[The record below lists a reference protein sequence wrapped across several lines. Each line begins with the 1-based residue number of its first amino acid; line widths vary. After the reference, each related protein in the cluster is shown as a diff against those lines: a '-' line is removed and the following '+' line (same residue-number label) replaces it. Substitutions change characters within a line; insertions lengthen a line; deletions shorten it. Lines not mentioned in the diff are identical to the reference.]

1 MQNTLSL
8 FIEINRLEY
17 IFSVGRPDQNNL
29 FNIEK
34 KISTPLKGI
43 EKNKIVDFEIVYKI
57 LSENIYL
64 IEQKTNFTFKE
75 VILILDDFEF
85 SYINL
90 TGHKRL
96 NGSQLL
102 KENITYILNT
112 LKSNISEYEKN
123 KKIIHIFNNKFNL
136 DKKDINNIPIGL
148 FGDFYTHELS
158 FFLMHKSD
166 YKNLSN
172 IFEKCNLKIQ
182 KILIKSFIEGVS
194 IEKKN
199 EASTF
204 FNIIVNKENIKILY
218 FENAALKII
227 EEFKFGSDL
236 IINDISKITS
246 LKTEQIKK
254 FLITE
259 ELNYAKNEIIENEY
273 FEEIPFRK
281 IKKKLIL
288 DVANARINEFAEI
301 ILYKNLNFQK
311 LVKTNTPIFLDINVK
326 NEVYLKILKE
336 SFNKFF
342 SESGKFE
349 IKNIDQ
355 ISNEEILLNAY
366 EIVHFGWKKEA
377 VPIVKAKKTLI
388 SRFFDLLFN

>member
-259 ELNYAKNEIIENEY
+259 ELNYAKNEIIEKEY

>member
-8 FIEINRLEY
+8 FVEINRFEY
-17 IFSVGRPDQNNL
+17 NFLVGSLDQNNL
-29 FNIEK
+29 FKIEK
-34 KISTPLKGI
+34 KISFPVKVI
-43 EKNKIVDFEIVYKI
+43 EKNKIIDFEIVYKI

-112 LKSNISEYEKN
+112 LKSNINEYEKN
-123 KKIIHIFNNKFNL
+123 KKIVHIFNNKFNL

-158 FFLMHKSD
+158 FFLMNKND

-199 EASTF
+199 EANTF
-204 FNIIVNKENIKILY
+204 FNIKVNKENIKILY
-218 FENAALKII
+218 FENSALKII

-246 LKTEQIKK
+246 LKIEQIKK
-254 FLITE
+254 FLTNT
-259 ELNYAKNEIIENEY
+259 ELNYVQNEIIEKEY
-273 FEEIPFRK
+273 FEETPFRK

-288 DVANARINEFAEI
+288 DIANARINELAEI
-301 ILYKNLNFQK
+301 ILFKNLNIQK
-311 LVKTNTPIFLDINVK
+311 LLKINTPIFLDINVK
-326 NEVYLKILKE
+326 NEVYLKILRE

-355 ISNEEILLNAY
+355 ISNEEILSNTY

>member
-182 KILIKSFIEGVS
+182 KFLIKSFIEGVS
-194 IEKKN
+194 IEKKI
-199 EASTF
+199 EANTF

-259 ELNYAKNEIIENEY
+259 ELNYAKNEIIEKEY

-326 NEVYLKILKE
+326 NEVYLNILKE

>member
-8 FIEINRLEY
+8 FIEINRFEY
-17 IFSVGRPDQNNL
+17 IFSVGSSDQNNL

-34 KISTPLKGI
+34 KISTPIKGI

-112 LKSNISEYEKN
+112 LKSNINEYEKN

-182 KILIKSFIEGVS
+182 KFLIKSFIEGVS

-199 EASTF
+199 EANTF
-204 FNIIVNKENIKILY
+204 FNIIVNKKNIKILY
-218 FENAALKII
+218 FENSALKII

-254 FLITE
+254 FLITT
-259 ELNYAKNEIIENEY
+259 ELNYAQNEIIEKEY
-273 FEEIPFRK
+273 FEETSFRK
-281 IKKKLIL
+281 IKKELIF
-288 DVANARINEFAEI
+288 DIANARINELAEI
-301 ILYKNLNFQK
+301 ILYKNLNLQK
-311 LVKTNTPIFLDINVK
+311 LIKINTPIFLNINVK

-342 SESGKFE
+342 SENGKFE

-355 ISNEEILLNAY
+355 ISNEEILSNAHK
-366 EIVHFGWKKEA
+366 IVHFGWKKEA

-388 SRFFDLLFN
+388 SKLFDLLFN

>member
-8 FIEINRLEY
+8 FIEINKFEY
-17 IFSVGRPDQNNL
+17 IFSVGSVDQNNL
-29 FNIEK
+29 FNVEK
-34 KISTPLKGI
+34 KISFPLKGI

-75 VILILDDFEF
+75 VILILDDFKF

-112 LKSNISEYEKN
+112 LKSNINECENN

-158 FFLMHKSD
+158 FFLMHKND

-199 EASTF
+199 EANTF
-204 FNIIVNKENIKILY
+204 FNIIVDKKNIKILY
-218 FENAALKII
+218 FENSALKII
-227 EEFKFGSDL
+227 EELKFGSDL

-246 LKTEQIKK
+246 LNTEQIKK
-254 FLITE
+254 FLIRT
-259 ELNYAKNEIIENEY
+259 ELNYAQNEILEKEY
-273 FEEIPFRK
+273 FEETPFRK

-288 DVANARINEFAEI
+288 DIANARINELAEI
-301 ILYKNLNFQK
+301 ILYKNLNIQK
-311 LVKTNTPIFLDINVK
+311 LVKINTPIFLDINVK
-326 NEVYLKILKE
+326 NEGYLKILKE

-349 IKNIDQ
+349 IKNLDQ
-355 ISNEEILLNAY
+355 ISNEEILSNAY

>member
-1 MQNTLSL
+1 MKNTLSL

-17 IFSVGRPDQNNL
+17 IFSVGSSDQNNL

-43 EKNKIVDFEIVYKI
+43 EKNKIVNFEIVYKI

-96 NGSQLL
+96 NGSQVL

-112 LKSNISEYEKN
+112 LKSNINECEKN

-166 YKNLSN
+166 YKNLST

-199 EASTF
+199 EANTF
-204 FNIIVNKENIKILY
+204 FNIVVNKKNIKILY
-218 FENAALKII
+218 FENSALKII

-254 FLITE
+254 LLITT
-259 ELNYAKNEIIENEY
+259 ELNYAQNEIVEKEY
-273 FEEIPFRK
+273 FEETSFRK
-281 IKKKLIL
+281 IKKKLII
-288 DVANARINEFAEI
+288 DIANARINELAEI
-301 ILYKNLNFQK
+301 ILYKNLNLQK
-311 LVKTNTPIFLDINVK
+311 LIKINTPIFLDINVK
-326 NEVYLKILKE
+326 NEVYLKILNE

-342 SESGKFE
+342 SENGKFE
-349 IKNIDQ
+349 IKNVDQ
-355 ISNEEILLNAY
+355 ISNEEILSNAHK
-366 EIVHFGWKKEA
+366 IVHFGWKKEA

>member
-1 MQNTLSL
+1 M
-8 FIEINRLEY
+8 
-17 IFSVGRPDQNNL
+17 
-29 FNIEK
+29 
-34 KISTPLKGI
+34 
-43 EKNKIVDFEIVYKI
+43 
-57 LSENIYL
+57 
-64 IEQKTNFTFKE
+64 
-75 VILILDDFEF
+75 ILILDDFEF

-326 NEVYLKILKE
+326 NEVYLNILKE

>member
-1 MQNTLSL
+1 MHNTLSL

-17 IFSVGRPDQNNL
+17 IFSVGSLDQNNL

-85 SYINL
+85 SYVNL

-112 LKSNISEYEKN
+112 LKSNINEYEKN

-182 KILIKSFIEGVS
+182 KILIKSFIEGVL

-199 EASTF
+199 KANTF
-204 FNIIVNKENIKILY
+204 FNIVVNKENIKILY
-218 FENAALKII
+218 FENSALKII

-254 FLITE
+254 FLITT
-259 ELNYAKNEIIENEY
+259 ELNYAQNEIVEKEY
-273 FEEIPFRK
+273 FEETSFRK

-288 DVANARINEFAEI
+288 DIANARINELAEI
-301 ILYKNLNFQK
+301 IFYKNLNLQK
-311 LVKTNTPIFLDINVK
+311 LIKINTPIFLDINVK

-342 SESGKFE
+342 SENGKFE

-355 ISNEEILLNAY
+355 ISNEEILSNAY
-366 EIVHFGWKKEA
+366 KIVHFGWKKEA

>member
-8 FIEINRLEY
+8 FIEINRFEY
-17 IFSVGRPDQNNL
+17 IFSVGSSDQNNL

-34 KISTPLKGI
+34 KISTPIKGI

-112 LKSNISEYEKN
+112 LKSNINEYEKN

-182 KILIKSFIEGVS
+182 KFLIKSFIEGVS
-194 IEKKN
+194 IEKKI
-199 EASTF
+199 EANTF

-218 FENAALKII
+218 FENSALKII

-254 FLITE
+254 LLITT
-259 ELNYAKNEIIENEY
+259 ELNYAQNEIVEKEY
-273 FEEIPFRK
+273 FEETSFRK
-281 IKKKLIL
+281 IKKKLII
-288 DVANARINEFAEI
+288 DIANARINELAEI
-301 ILYKNLNFQK
+301 ILYKNLNLQK
-311 LVKTNTPIFLDINVK
+311 LIKINTPIFLDINVK

-342 SESGKFE
+342 SENGKFE

-355 ISNEEILLNAY
+355 ISNEEILSNAHK
-366 EIVHFGWKKEA
+366 IVHFGWKKEA

>member
-8 FIEINRLEY
+8 FIEINRFEY
-17 IFSVGRPDQNNL
+17 IFSVGSSDQNNL

-43 EKNKIVDFEIVYKI
+43 EKNKIVNFEKVYKI

-112 LKSNISEYEKN
+112 LKSNINEYEKN

-194 IEKKN
+194 IEKKI
-199 EASTF
+199 EANTF

-218 FENAALKII
+218 FENSALKII

-254 FLITE
+254 FLITT
-259 ELNYAKNEIIENEY
+259 ELNYAQNEIIEKEY
-273 FEEIPFRK
+273 FEETSFRK
-281 IKKKLIL
+281 IKKELIF
-288 DVANARINEFAEI
+288 DIANARINELAEI
-301 ILYKNLNFQK
+301 ILYKNLNLQK
-311 LVKTNTPIFLDINVK
+311 LIKINTPIFLNINVK

-342 SESGKFE
+342 SENGKFE

-355 ISNEEILLNAY
+355 ISNEEILSNAHK
-366 EIVHFGWKKEA
+366 IVHFGWKKEA

>member
-259 ELNYAKNEIIENEY
+259 ELNYAKNEIIEKEY

-388 SRFFDLLFN
+388 SKLFDLLFN

>member
-112 LKSNISEYEKN
+112 LKSNINEYEKN

-182 KILIKSFIEGVS
+182 KFLIKSFIEGVS
-194 IEKKN
+194 IEKKI
-199 EASTF
+199 EANTF

>member
-8 FIEINRLEY
+8 FVEINRFEY
-17 IFSVGRPDQNNL
+17 NFLVGSLDQNNL
-29 FNIEK
+29 FKIEK
-34 KISTPLKGI
+34 KISFPVKVI
-43 EKNKIVDFEIVYKI
+43 EKNKIIDFEIVNKI

-112 LKSNISEYEKN
+112 LKSNINEYEKN
-123 KKIIHIFNNKFNL
+123 KKIVHIFNNKFNL

-158 FFLMHKSD
+158 FFLMNKND

-199 EASTF
+199 EANTF
-204 FNIIVNKENIKILY
+204 FNIKVNKENIKILY
-218 FENAALKII
+218 FENSALKII

-246 LKTEQIKK
+246 LKIEQIKK
-254 FLITE
+254 FLTNT
-259 ELNYAKNEIIENEY
+259 ELNYVQNEIIEKEY
-273 FEEIPFRK
+273 FEETPFRK

-288 DVANARINEFAEI
+288 DIANARINELAEI
-301 ILYKNLNFQK
+301 ILFKNLNIQK
-311 LVKTNTPIFLDINVK
+311 LLKINTPIFLDINVK

-342 SESGKFE
+342 SESGKFK
-349 IKNIDQ
+349 IKNIDK
-355 ISNEEILLNAY
+355 ISNEEILSNTY

>member
-8 FIEINRLEY
+8 LIEINRFEY
-17 IFSVGRPDQNNL
+17 IFSVGSSDHNNL

-34 KISTPLKGI
+34 IISTPLKGI

-57 LSENIYL
+57 LRENIYL

-96 NGSQLL
+96 NGSQVL

-112 LKSNISEYEKN
+112 LKSNINECEKN

-199 EASTF
+199 AANTF
-204 FNIIVNKENIKILY
+204 FNIVVNKENIKILY
-218 FENAALKII
+218 FENSALKII

-236 IINDISKITS
+236 IINDISKITL

-254 FLITE
+254 FLITT
-259 ELNYAKNEIIENEY
+259 ELNYAQNEIVEKEY
-273 FEEIPFRK
+273 FEETSFRK
-281 IKKKLIL
+281 IKKKLIF
-288 DVANARINEFAEI
+288 DIANARINELAEI

-311 LVKTNTPIFLDINVK
+311 LIKINIPIFLDINVK

-342 SESGKFE
+342 SENGKFE

-355 ISNEEILLNAY
+355 ISNEEILSNAY
-366 EIVHFGWKKEA
+366 KIVHFGWKKEA

>member
-1 MQNTLSL
+1 MKNTLSL
-8 FIEINRLEY
+8 FIEINRFEY
-17 IFSVGRPDQNNL
+17 IFSVGSSDQNNL

-43 EKNKIVDFEIVYKI
+43 EKNKIVNFEIVYKI

-64 IEQKTNFTFKE
+64 IEQKTNFIFKE

-96 NGSQLL
+96 NGSQVL

-112 LKSNISEYEKN
+112 LKSNINECEKN

-199 EASTF
+199 EANTF
-204 FNIIVNKENIKILY
+204 FNIVVNKKNIKIFY
-218 FENAALKII
+218 FENSALKII

-254 FLITE
+254 LLIAT
-259 ELNYAKNEIIENEY
+259 ELNYVQNEIVEKEY
-273 FEEIPFRK
+273 FEETSFRK

-288 DVANARINEFAEI
+288 DIANARINELAEI
-301 ILYKNLNFQK
+301 ILYKNLNLQK
-311 LVKTNTPIFLDINVK
+311 LIKINTPIFLDINVK
-326 NEVYLKILKE
+326 NEVYLKILNE

-342 SESGKFE
+342 SENGKFE
-349 IKNIDQ
+349 IKNVDQ
-355 ISNEEILLNAY
+355 ISNEEILSNAHK
-366 EIVHFGWKKEA
+366 IVHFGWKKEA

>member
-1 MQNTLSL
+1 MKNTLSL
-8 FIEINRLEY
+8 FIEINRFEY
-17 IFSVGRPDQNNL
+17 IFSVGSSDQNNL

-43 EKNKIVDFEIVYKI
+43 EKNKIVNFEIVYKI

-172 IFEKCNLKIQ
+172 IFEKCNLKIK
-182 KILIKSFIEGVS
+182 KILIKNFIEGVS

-199 EASTF
+199 EANTF
-204 FNIIVNKENIKILY
+204 FNIVVNKKNIKIFY
-218 FENAALKII
+218 FENSALKII

-254 FLITE
+254 LLIATE
-259 ELNYAKNEIIENEY
+259 LKYVQNEIVEKEY
-273 FEEIPFRK
+273 FEETSFRK

-288 DVANARINEFAEI
+288 DIANARINELAEI
-301 ILYKNLNFQK
+301 ILYKNLNLQK
-311 LVKTNTPIFLDINVK
+311 LIKINTPIFLDINVK

-342 SESGKFE
+342 SKNGKFE

-355 ISNEEILLNAY
+355 ISNEEILSNAHK
-366 EIVHFGWKKEA
+366 IVHFGWKKEA

>member
-8 FIEINRLEY
+8 FVEINRFEY
-17 IFSVGRPDQNNL
+17 NFSVGSLDQNNL
-29 FNIEK
+29 FKIEK
-34 KISTPLKGI
+34 KISFPVKVI
-43 EKNKIVDFEIVYKI
+43 EKNKIIDFEIVYKI

-112 LKSNISEYEKN
+112 LKSNINEYEKN
-123 KKIIHIFNNKFNL
+123 KKIVHIFNNKFNL

-158 FFLMHKSD
+158 FFLMNKND

-199 EASTF
+199 EANTF
-204 FNIIVNKENIKILY
+204 FHIMMYKENIKILY
-218 FENAALKII
+218 FENSALKII

-246 LKTEQIKK
+246 LKIEQIKK
-254 FLITE
+254 FLINT
-259 ELNYAKNEIIENEY
+259 ELNHAQNEIIEKEY
-273 FEEIPFRK
+273 FEETPFRK
-281 IKKKLIL
+281 IKK
-288 DVANARINEFAEI
+288 N
-301 ILYKNLNFQK
+301 
-311 LVKTNTPIFLDINVK
+311 
-326 NEVYLKILKE
+326 
-336 SFNKFF
+336 
-342 SESGKFE
+342 
-349 IKNIDQ
+349 
-355 ISNEEILLNAY
+355 
-366 EIVHFGWKKEA
+366 
-377 VPIVKAKKTLI
+377 
-388 SRFFDLLFN
+388 

>member
-326 NEVYLKILKE
+326 NEVYLNILKE

>member
-259 ELNYAKNEIIENEY
+259 ELNYAKNEIIEKEY

-326 NEVYLKILKE
+326 NEVYLNILKE

>member
-1 MQNTLSL
+1 MQNILSL
-8 FIEINRLEY
+8 FIEINRFEY
-17 IFSVGRPDQNNL
+17 IFSVGSSDQNNL

-85 SYINL
+85 SYVNL

-112 LKSNISEYEKN
+112 LKSNINEYEKN

-158 FFLMHKSD
+158 FFLMHKND

-194 IEKKN
+194 IEKKI
-199 EASTF
+199 EADTF

-218 FENAALKII
+218 FENSALKII

-254 FLITE
+254 FLITT
-259 ELNYAKNEIIENEY
+259 ELNYAQNEIVEKEY
-273 FEEIPFRK
+273 FEETSFRK

-288 DVANARINEFAEI
+288 DIANARINELAEI
-301 ILYKNLNFQK
+301 IFYKNLNLQK
-311 LVKTNTPIFLDINVK
+311 LIKINTPIFLDINVK

-342 SESGKFE
+342 SENGKFE

-355 ISNEEILLNAY
+355 ISNEEILSNAY
-366 EIVHFGWKKEA
+366 KIVHFGWKKEA

>member
-1 MQNTLSL
+1 MKNTLSL

-17 IFSVGRPDQNNL
+17 IFSVGSSDQNNL

-43 EKNKIVDFEIVYKI
+43 EKNKIVNFEIVYKI

-96 NGSQLL
+96 NGSQVL

-112 LKSNISEYEKN
+112 LKSNINECEKN

-199 EASTF
+199 AANTF
-204 FNIIVNKENIKILY
+204 FNIVVNKENIKILY
-218 FENAALKII
+218 FENSALKII

-236 IINDISKITS
+236 IINDISKITL

-254 FLITE
+254 FLITT
-259 ELNYAKNEIIENEY
+259 ELNYAQNEIVEKEY
-273 FEEIPFRK
+273 FEETSFRK
-281 IKKKLIL
+281 IKKKLII
-288 DVANARINEFAEI
+288 DIANARINELAEI
-301 ILYKNLNFQK
+301 ILYKNLNLQK
-311 LVKTNTPIFLDINVK
+311 LIKINTPIFLDINVK

-342 SESGKFE
+342 SENGKFK
-349 IKNIDQ
+349 IKNVDQ
-355 ISNEEILLNAY
+355 ISNEEILSNAHK
-366 EIVHFGWKKEA
+366 IVHFGWKKEA